1 MLGNM
6 TVPFMIILIAIAFVI
21 IMRVI
26 ASRYKKIPPNAV
38 GIFYGRKY
46 SYKDPVTG
54 KVQVLGFKVVGGGG
68 RILMPFVESYQ
79 EMSTAAFQTEI
90 DEKGIPNKDNVKI
103 NVKGVATCKIS
114 NIPEDLINAAQAFLG
129 KSDNEIR
136 EFVQNILKGHLRS
149 IIGKLDID
157 SLLRERD
164 AFNRQVMEESSGE
177 LKRLGIHT
185 ITLVIQEVGDEY
197 GYIDALGKRAV
208 AEAVRDANIKVAQAD
223 RDAAIQVTTAQKEA
237 ATAKAMNEA
246 LIAQAEM
253 ERDVKKAAFK
263 VQSDTKKAEAEKA
276 FEIANADQDK
286 TLRVKQA
293 ERDAAEREAQ
303 ITVQEKEAMRKQK
316 ELEATIVRQAEAD
329 RQKTVI
335 EADAA
340 RQRTVIE
347 AEAAKQQKILHAEA
361 EMMKLSKEA
370 EGKKNAD
377 TLLGE
382 GEAAKTRATLLALA
396 EGEAAK
402 TKQSLFALAE
412 GEAAKKRQ
420 VLLAEA
426 EGTRQLADALAKM
439 TTDAKLILILDRLPL
454 LLDKGGEAMS
464 KVAESV
470 FSSVAA
476 PLGSI
481 DRLEIVDMGGGRGLE
496 QVSSIVPNTVF
507 KTLAAAKAQGIDI
520 SQLLSFLG
528 INIDEALKMVG
539 KEPTAESKK
548 K

>member
-1 MLGNM
+1 MLGNLM
-6 TVPFMIILIAIAFVI
+6 IPFMIILIAIAFII

-26 ASRYKKIPPNAV
+26 ASRYKKIPPNVV

-46 SYKDPVTG
+46 TYKDPVTE
-54 KVQVLGFKVVGGGG
+54 KSQTLGFKVIGGGG
-68 RILMPFVESYQ
+68 RVLLPFVESYQ
-79 EMSTAAFQTEI
+79 EMSTSAFQTEI

-114 NIPEDLINAAQAFLG
+114 NIPEDLINASQSFLG
-129 KSDNEIR
+129 KSDDEIK
-136 EFVQNILKGHLRS
+136 EFVRNILKGHLRS

-177 LKRLGIHT
+177 LKRLGVQT

-237 ATAKAMNEA
+237 ATARAVNEA

-253 ERDVKKAAFK
+253 ERDVKKAEFK
-263 VQSDTKKAEAEKA
+263 VKSDTKKAEAEKA
-276 FEIANADQDK
+276 FEIANATQDK

-303 ITVQEKEAMRKQK
+303 ITVQEKEALRKQK
-316 ELEATIVRQAEAD
+316 ELEATVVREAEAD

-335 EADAA
+335 EADA
-340 RQRTVIE
+340 I
-347 AEAAKQQKILHAEA
+347 KQQKILYAEA
-361 EMMKLSKEA
+361 EMMKLIKEA

-377 TLLGE
+377 TLIGE

-402 TKQSLFALAE
+402 KKQALM
-412 GEAAKKRQ
+412 
-420 VLLAEA
+420 AEA
-426 EGTRQLADALAKM
+426 EGTRQLAEALAKM
-439 TTDAKLILILDRLPL
+439 TTDAKLILILDRLPIL
-454 LLDKGGEAMS
+454 FDKGGEAMS
-464 KVAESV
+464 RVAESV

-481 DRLEIVDMGGGRGLE
+481 DKIEIVDMGGGRGLE
-496 QVSSIVPNTVF
+496 QISSVVPNTVF
-507 KTLAAAKAQGIDI
+507 RTIAAAKAQGIDI
-520 SQLLSFLG
+520 TRLLSFLG
-528 INIDEALKMVG
+528 IDIEEALKMAG
-539 KEPTAESKK
+539 KAPEEKK
-548 K
+548 KKE

>member
-1 MLGNM
+1 MFEGLLM
-6 TVPFMIILIAIAFVI
+6 PFMIILIAIAFILIV
-21 IMRVI
+21 RAL

-38 GIFYGRKY
+38 GIFYGKKY
-46 SYKDPVTG
+46 SYKDPLTG
-54 KVQVLGFKVVGGGG
+54 KTQSHGFKVVGGGG
-68 RILMPFVESYQ
+68 RILLPLVESYQ

-114 NIPEDLINAAQAFLG
+114 NIPEDLMNAAQAFLG
-129 KSDNEIR
+129 KDDEEIK

-164 AFNRQVMEESSGE
+164 AFNKQVMEESSGE
-177 LKRLGIHT
+177 LKRLGIQT
-185 ITLVIQEVGDEY
+185 ITLVIQEVGDAY

-237 ATAKAMNEA
+237 ATVKAGNEA
-246 LIAQAEM
+246 LIAHAEM
-253 ERDVKKAAFK
+253 ERDVKKAEYK
-263 VQSDTKKAEAEKA
+263 VKSDTQKAQAEKA

-303 ITVQEKEAMRKQK
+303 IHVQEKEAQRKQM
-316 ELEATIVRQAEAD
+316 ELEATIVRQAEAE
-329 RQKTVI
+329 RQRTVI

-340 RQRTVIE
+340 
-347 AEAAKQQKILHAEA
+347 KQQKILQAEA
-361 EMMKLSKEA
+361 EMMKLVKEA
-370 EGKKNAD
+370 EGRKSAD
-377 TLLGE
+377 TLTGE
-382 GEAAKTRATLLALA
+382 GEANRTRATLLAV
-396 EGEAAK
+396 
-402 TKQSLFALAE
+402 AE
-412 GEAAKKRQ
+412 GEAAKKKQ
-420 VLLAEA
+420 ALLAEA
-426 EGTRQLADALAKM
+426 EGTSQLAEALAKM

-454 LLDKGGEAMS
+454 LFEKGGDAMS

-481 DRLEIVDMGGGRGLE
+481 DKLEIVDMGGGRGLE
-496 QVSSIVPNTVF
+496 QISSIVPNTVF
-507 KTLAAAKAQGIDI
+507 KTIAAAKAQGIDI
-520 SQLLSFLG
+520 TKLLNFFG
-528 INIDEALKMVG
+528 INIDDALRMVG
-539 KEPTAESKK
+539 KAPEEESKK